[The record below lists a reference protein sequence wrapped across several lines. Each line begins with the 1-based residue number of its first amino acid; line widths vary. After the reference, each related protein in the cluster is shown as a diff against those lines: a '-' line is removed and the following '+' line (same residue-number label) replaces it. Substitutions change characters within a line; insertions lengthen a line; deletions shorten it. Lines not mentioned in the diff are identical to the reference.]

1 MAVIQEK
8 NKKKWTKDGRSW
20 YFDTYYLDMY
30 GNKKEKKSKYYR
42 LRKEAEAAERKFLEK
57 IDTTDIEENDPTFE
71 SVYTEW
77 FEFKRKSLKSTSAYR
92 LKSSLNKNIL
102 LFFKKYKLHS
112 VKINIIN
119 NWLNYLS
126 NVGKLE
132 YQNKII
138 GYLKEMLNYAKIYYN
153 FDEKIINK
161 IQPYKI
167 EISYQKQKNSEWN
180 FLTYEEFEKFI
191 SKVDDELY
199 YLIFYFLYF
208 TGVRIG
214 EMIAL
219 NWNDIDFKR
228 KTLTINKTFTN
239 KVENKIFDIIDPKTK
254 NSIRTIDL
262 DNDLL
267 DLLKK
272 HYDNERKIYHFNKDM
287 FVFGNVKY
295 ISPTTLTRK
304 LESYVKKADIKKITL
319 HGFRHSHASLLIDL
333 GCNSRKVADRLGDTV
348 QMIEHTYYHMFPH
361 QKSAIV
367 DSLNDFKNVKKTR

>member
-20 YFDTYYLDMY
+20 YFDTYYLDIY

-42 LRKEAEAAERKFLEK
+42 LRKEAEAAERDFLRNCNNN
-57 IDTTDIEENDPTFE
+57 TEENDPSFE
-71 SVYTEW
+71 SVYLEW
-77 FEFKRKSLKSTSAYR
+77 FEFKKKSLKSTSAYR

-132 YQNKII
+132 YKNKII
-138 GYLKEMLNYAKIYYN
+138 GYLKEMLNYARIYYD

-180 FLTYEEFEKFI
+180 FLTYDEFEKFI
-191 SKVDDELY
+191 SIVDDKLY

-208 TGVRIG
+208 TGVRSG

-219 NWNDIDFKR
+219 TWNDINFQN
-228 KTLTINKTFTN
+228 KTLTINKSFTN
-239 KVENKIFDIIDPKTK
+239 KVENKVFDIIDPKTK

-262 DNDLL
+262 DDDLL
-267 DLLKK
+267 ELLLE
-272 HYDNERKIYHFNKDM
+272 HYANEKKIYNFNKSM
-287 FVFGNVKY
+287 FIFGNVKY
-295 ISPTTLTRK
+295 ISPTTLGRK
-304 LESYVKKADIKKITL
+304 LKKKKKKAGIKKITI

-348 QMIEHTYYHMFPH
+348 QMIESTYYHMFPH
-361 QKSAIV
+361 QKSATINA
-367 DSLNDFKNVKKTR
+367 LNNFKNKKNTR